1 MKIWKYY
8 TRWRNFSLG
17 FQLLTRNRIQATS
30 VTRGGR
36 SPWPSAKGG
45 NKGGSYIFAKSIF
58 GKSQDS
64 RGNWRKRSLLPICF
78 IAPPK
83 KNPLASIRGKLELVL
98 KRSILQLQCLHY
110 SNEIPFL
117 LDDRWINL
125 ETVPEA
131 KQESFVTI
139 EPNGRLFEKVPWST
153 FVAEHIFSA
162 TNTDEQR

>member
-1 MKIWKYY
+1 MEIEEKGACYRY
-8 TRWRNFSLG
+8 A
-17 FQLLTRNRIQATS
+17 LLLRQ
-30 VTRGGR
+30 
-36 SPWPSAKGG
+36 
-45 NKGGSYIFAKSIF
+45 
-58 GKSQDS
+58 
-64 RGNWRKRSLLPICF
+64 
-78 IAPPK
+78 K

-153 FVAEHIFSA
+153 FVAEHIFLSRNA
-162 TNTDEQR
+162 DEQR

>member
-1 MKIWKYY
+1 MVVTSLRKAYLENPRIRVEIDEKGACYRYALLLRQIKI
-8 TRWRNFSLG
+8 
-17 FQLLTRNRIQATS
+17 
-30 VTRGGR
+30 
-36 SPWPSAKGG
+36 
-45 NKGGSYIFAKSIF
+45 
-58 GKSQDS
+58 
-64 RGNWRKRSLLPICF
+64 
-78 IAPPK
+78 PP
-83 KNPLASIRGKLELVL
+83 ASIRGKLEVVL
-98 KRSILQLQCLHY
+98 KTRILQLQCLHY